1 MPWCPKC
8 KTEYS
13 DGVTTCVDCKEA
25 LINSQGNTGNEL
37 DTYELA
43 QLEEK
48 TTAIRLV
55 KYLNYSG
62 IQSANIKADS
72 DSKCYRILIDLSDK
86 NSAMKYYNAF
96 LDVEE
101 ELSHSAATETD
112 STANNDAVE
121 LPTKEAFHTSDED
134 PSDYSVYT
142 RKNRKSSEIDDD
154 IQEDYPSTNC
164 EDGEDTEADLDD
176 EQDEFEEN
184 EADLDDEQDEFEED
198 EADLDDEQDEF
209 EEDEAN
215 LDDEQDEFEEAQ
227 ADPDDEQN
235 EFEEAQADFHDERE
249 DIEDNFNELEDFS
262 QDKPEDNENNFED
275 NHELEMTSSAG
286 SSYVLKKDAY
296 KEHRSSAS
304 MFFVF
309 SIGGLIFLGLNITG
323 ILQLINGLFSYFV
336 MGAMFIA
343 FFVLGIYSLRKA
355 KEISTGMDAEN
366 ELTEKINAYLEG
378 LGDISTIDEAD
389 WSGLND
395 ELLYFK
401 RTTKLKQMVLQK
413 FGAQNEAYLDVI
425 IEEFYN
431 ANV

>member
-72 DSKCYRILIDLSDK
+72 DSKYYRILIDLSDK

-112 STANNDAVE
+112 STANNDAAE

-154 IQEDYPSTNC
+154 IQEDYPSTSC

-184 EADLDDEQDEFEED
+184 EADLDY
-198 EADLDDEQDEF
+198 EQDEF

-215 LDDEQDEFEEAQ
+215 LDDEQDEFEE
-227 ADPDDEQN
+227 D
-235 EFEEAQADFHDERE
+235 QADFHDERE
-249 DIEDNFNELEDFS
+249 DIEDNFNELEDFN
-262 QDKPEDNENNFED
+262 QDKPEDNENSFED

-309 SIGGLIFLGLNITG
+309 SIGGLIFLGLNVAG

-336 MGAMFIA
+336 MSAMFIA